1 MLLSMR
7 NKKYSYIEK
16 TNSIRRRIR
25 EHNTGAGSVLTEP
38 THLRPYALFAYI
50 CGANCNDAL
59 LLYLE
64 RQWKIK
70 RDRLIINGV
79 NDVKEWAFYG
89 NDIISEL
96 NSENFGVRPSDLT
109 LVVLFKE

>member
-1 MLLSMR
+1 MK
-7 NKKYSYIEK
+7 NQQYTYIGK
-16 TNSIRRRIR
+16 TDSIRRRIR
-25 EHNTGAGSVLTEP
+25 EHNTGVGSVSTEP
-38 THLRPYALFAYI
+38 THLRPYTLFAYI

-79 NDVKEWAFYG
+79 NDIKEWAFCG

-96 NSENFGVRPSDLT
+96 KSENLGVRPSDLT
-109 LVVLFKE
+109 LVDLLFE